1 MSSSSSSFPTSRS
14 PFPAGAGAGTS
25 GGGGGGG
32 GGGSG
37 GGGGGWSGVRPWGS
51 SGGTS
56 VSSSGKRIQKELMDL
71 NASDCS
77 AGPKGDNLYHWLST
91 IIGPQGSP
99 YEGGIFFL
107 DIVFPIDYPFKP
119 PMVTFKTR
127 IYHCNVDSTGNL
139 SMDILREGWSPALTI
154 SKVLLAI
161 KAIITN
167 PDPWI
172 KGTDYAST
180 NHIRQPI
187 TTQPLRRSKLLLLV
201 IFLLISLT
209 MATECDVNKSRRFDL
224 GMSRRT
230 RRSTSLITCYQDQH
244 VLPLAQQ
251 LRQDAKLKT
260 LFQCQDTELQPPCPY
275 EDQEL
280 RILQAPL
287 QCEVDAQETP
297 NQHHDEQEEKLHH
310 YLDEEQEKKLQD
322 HLDEEPEKKLH
333 HYLDE
338 EQKKPFQDQDEEK
351 KTPKQYLDDDQK
363 TLQQCQ
369 DEEEK
374 APNQYED
381 EDNTTGQ
388 YQDEEQKTAKQC
400 EEEEQEE
407 EKTSEKYQDEE
418 HKSFKAQQQCQD
430 TKQKAPEQRK
440 TVKKLITPPC
450 ADDVPRFSLQDLI
463 QEKQLLIVGEVK
475 ATSKLGN
482 GEKAIADHKLPV
494 PPAAG
499 GATLAMVI
507 KRPDGGKKS
516 MGVIR
521 RCVKALNQMVKAKH
535 GSKKNKPF

>member
-1 MSSSSSSFPTSRS
+1 
-14 PFPAGAGAGTS
+14 
-25 GGGGGGG
+25 
-32 GGGSG
+32 
-37 GGGGGWSGVRPWGS
+37 
-51 SGGTS
+51 
-56 VSSSGKRIQKELMDL
+56 
-71 NASDCS
+71 
-77 AGPKGDNLYHWLST
+77 
-91 IIGPQGSP
+91 
-99 YEGGIFFL
+99 
-107 DIVFPIDYPFKP
+107 
-119 PMVTFKTR
+119 
-127 IYHCNVDSTGNL
+127 
-139 SMDILREGWSPALTI
+139 
-154 SKVLLAI
+154 
-161 KAIITN
+161 
-167 PDPWI
+167 
-172 KGTDYAST
+172 
-180 NHIRQPI
+180 
-187 TTQPLRRSKLLLLV
+187 
-201 IFLLISLT
+201 

-230 RRSTSLITCYQDQH
+230 RRSTSLITCYQDQQ
-244 VLPLAQQ
+244 VQPLVQQ

-287 QCEVDAQETP
+287 QCEVDAQETL
-297 NQHHDEQEEKLHH
+297 NQHRDEQEEKLHHYLDEEHEKKLQDHLDEEPEKKLHH

-338 EQKKPFQDQDEEK
+338 EQEKLFQDQDEEE
-351 KTPKQYLDDDQK
+351 KTPKQYLDEDQK

-369 DEEEK
+369 DEEK

-388 YQDEEQKTAKQC
+388 YQDGEQKTAEQC
-400 EEEEQEE
+400 EE
-407 EKTSEKYQDEE
+407 EKTSEKYHNEE
-418 HKSFKAQQQCQD
+418 HKSLEAQQQCQD
-430 TKQKAPEQRK
+430 TKQKAQEQRK
-440 TVKKLITPPC
+440 TVKKPITPPF

-463 QEKQLLIVGEVK
+463 QEKQLLIVGEAK

-482 GEKAIADHKLPV
+482 GEKAIIADHKLPV